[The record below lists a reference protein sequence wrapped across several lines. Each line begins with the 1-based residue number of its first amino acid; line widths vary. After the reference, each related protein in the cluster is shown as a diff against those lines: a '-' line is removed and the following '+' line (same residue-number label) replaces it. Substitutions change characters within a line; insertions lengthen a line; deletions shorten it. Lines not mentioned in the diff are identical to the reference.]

1 MYHFIKVSIIFIIV
15 TYFTVS
21 CKVTDS
27 KHNISKFTIQVDNTT
42 LVFPFKKFPNAAQ
55 IDLDYAGRTEMPDI
69 VYLQKDS
76 KERRNSCF
84 TISIITYANDT
95 LKFVPVRDYAC
106 IYIDN
111 QPIMSKINTNSSFNT
126 NKIITTP

>member
-95 LKFVPVRDYAC
+95 LKFIPVRDYAC